1 MYYWECL
8 PMTQVS
14 NIKQI
19 LNDTKF
25 RRVVSSRGKKST
37 NVNQGSLNAS
47 FLKECDQDTGVSS
60 FRLWVTYYYIR
71 FLVCQNANRNE
82 NTMKTG
88 AKAVFKAKKTDWMGF
103 FSFK

>member
-19 LNDTKF
+19 LNNTQF
-25 RRVVSSRGKKST
+25 RRVISSRGKKST

-47 FLKECDQDTGVSS
+47 FLKECDQDTGVSF
-60 FRLWVTYYYIR
+60 FRLWVTYYIR
-71 FLVCQNANRNE
+71 FLVLQNANRNE

-88 AKAVFKAKKTDWMGF
+88 AKAVFKAKKKDWMGF

>member
-1 MYYWECL
+1 
-8 PMTQVS
+8 MTQVS

-60 FRLWVTYYYIR
+60 FRL
-71 FLVCQNANRNE
+71 
-82 NTMKTG
+82 
-88 AKAVFKAKKTDWMGF
+88 
-103 FSFK
+103 